1 MSENGDIYTAGK
13 NFTLSPAVTNLT
25 SDKDTV
31 NETVPAQNCSDTSV
45 IHTLMDIFRT
55 STEFAESDAVFA
67 KRTISFLFSLRC
79 LLLIQI

>member
-1 MSENGDIYTAGK
+1 MET
-13 NFTLSPAVTNLT
+13 FTPLAKILHCHPVTAVTNFT

-45 IHTLMDIFRT
+45 IHTLIDIFRT
-55 STEFAESDAVFA
+55 SIEFAESDAVFA

-79 LLLIQI
+79 LLPIYI